1 MQELGAFKFIPEPHH
16 IQELSKVVENH
27 KTVFENKYVFGLL
40 FAAGWIFSIWLLLQY
55 NSLFSLV
62 LISNTQHNFLYSIW
76 NLSAGLFFF
85 IFLPPLSSA
94 IFIALM
100 MVIQKSLKNRRNKN
114 CVKCGS
120 NDLEYLEGK
129 IFNEIFPDGT
139 TSQNKQFIK
148 PKFLAAQF
156 VSFSKCNRCN
166 TIVRFIHDIDIKP
179 SVKSAV
185 FQADEYRND

>member
-16 IQELSKVVENH
+16 FQELSKVVENH

-129 IFNEIFPDGT
+129 IFNEIFSDGK
-139 TSQNKQFIK
+139 TSQNKQFIE